1 MATPEK
7 KVKERAKKILNE
19 LGAYYFFPSSG
30 YGGRSGVPDIIGCYE
45 GLFFGIECKA
55 GKNKPTKLQLK
66 ELKDIEDSGGLPL
79 NFTDSMKPAELKTA
93 LIKAALEGTIDD
105 LKNDEKDAAYWSHW
119 ALQNIS

>member
-1 MATPEK
+1 M
-7 KVKERAKKILNE
+7 
-19 LGAYYFFPSSG
+19 
-30 YGGRSGVPDIIGCYE
+30 
-45 GLFFGIECKA
+45 
-55 GKNKPTKLQLK
+55 K

-79 NFTDSMKPAELKTA
+79 IFTDSMKPAELKTA